1 MKAVTLDQNLL
12 KNTES
17 GESNHSQPHLYWWGL
32 YSPITTKQM
41 YKNYQENLL
50 DKCDQRLACC
60 HQKIEELTQE
70 LRKAKLEKIEVYKLM
85 KAIKEVK

>member
-1 MKAVTLDQNLL
+1 
-12 KNTES
+12 
-17 GESNHSQPHLYWWGL
+17 
-32 YSPITTKQM
+32 M

-50 DKCDQRLACC
+50 AKCDQRLACC
-60 HQKIEELTQE
+60 HQKIEQLTQE